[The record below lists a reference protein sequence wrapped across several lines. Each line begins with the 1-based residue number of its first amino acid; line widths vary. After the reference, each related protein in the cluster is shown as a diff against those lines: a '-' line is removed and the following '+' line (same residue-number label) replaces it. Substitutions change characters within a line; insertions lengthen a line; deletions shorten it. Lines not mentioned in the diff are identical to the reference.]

1 MKFAMPGD
9 AWCSGHRPSFLEVS
23 HSWHSLSTMGRW
35 LRERWDNFV
44 DTVRRT
50 LAAATWRALHKA
62 LFPHQRTDL
71 RKGKIPQ
78 RLSHLEW
85 FGVAIQLPG
94 SQSLSELLGLKTDQ
108 SKRPLRKTK
117 STHKQQTDQN
127 GRQTRPTG
135 QQTHTHTCS
144 EISYRITDMEC
155 IVRAKT
161 LQLNLTGSSEWLG
174 ARSSEEEFFLR
185 PC

>member
-1 MKFAMPGD
+1 M
-9 AWCSGHRPSFLEVS
+9 
-23 HSWHSLSTMGRW
+23 
-35 LRERWDNFV
+35 
-44 DTVRRT
+44 RRT

-62 LFPHQRTDL
+62 LFPHQWTEL

-127 GRQTRPTG
+127 GMQTRPTG
-135 QQTHTHTCS
+135 QQTHAHTHTHPHRARAGDKEREREKQS
-144 EISYRITDMEC
+144 WRGTRTNRDADTKKTRRQFGPKEGQEGAYIISKDNEKENVNM
-155 IVRAKT
+155 
-161 LQLNLTGSSEWLG
+161 TGDES
-174 ARSSEEEFFLR
+174 
-185 PC
+185 